1 MLEFLRKMLEIE
13 GPNLRVSILINYY
26 LSFLIIILERNYL
39 TERFYTNINKK
50 EEKLGEYWYFSIWKL

>member
-50 EEKLGEYWYFSIWKL
+50 EEKLGEY